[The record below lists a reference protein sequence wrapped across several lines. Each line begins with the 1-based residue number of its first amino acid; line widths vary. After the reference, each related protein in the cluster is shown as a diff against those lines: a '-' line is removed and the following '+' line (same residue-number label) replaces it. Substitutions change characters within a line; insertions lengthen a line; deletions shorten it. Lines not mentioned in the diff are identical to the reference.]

1 MITLGKFFLIFLV
14 GVVNRERYDGWFIIY
29 VYKVDPYMLTGMY
42 RCF

>member
-14 GVVNRERYDGWFIIY
+14 GVVNRERYNGYY
-29 VYKVDPYMLTGMY
+29 VYKVDPHMLTGMY